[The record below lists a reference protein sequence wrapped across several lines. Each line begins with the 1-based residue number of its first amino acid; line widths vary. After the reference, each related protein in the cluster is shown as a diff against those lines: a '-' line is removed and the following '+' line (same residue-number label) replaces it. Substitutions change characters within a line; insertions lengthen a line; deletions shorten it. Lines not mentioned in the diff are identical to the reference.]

1 MASVFGISALR
12 SRFDDWRSNFWK
24 AESESRTHDN
34 PTGPT
39 LALNPTP
46 TLTIVGDTDE
56 LAQLIERLV
65 IPKLM
70 ADEAGQS
77 QSDASVAATSASSSH
92 AGVTI
97 TAEDVASFA
106 ELSLADEAA
115 VLLDF
120 VDARLEG
127 GSTVEQLYIELLAP
141 AARKLGV
148 MWEEDHCDFV
158 DVTMGLWRIQEV
170 LRDLA
175 RRAPTGRCGGF
186 GQRVA
191 LFSPIPG
198 DQHSLGPTMISECF
212 QRSGWHA
219 ESLIEPSS
227 SELLGKLAGR
237 HFDLVGLTVS
247 TDCPRANLS
256 SLISSIR
263 SVSSNPGI
271 CVMVGGHL
279 IEEESDLVT
288 SCGADGTAP
297 DAVAALE
304 VADRL
309 VSAKA
314 ENFASLA

>member
-24 AESESRTHDN
+24 AEPENRTHEK
-34 PTGPT
+34 PSGPT
-39 LALNPTP
+39 LTV
-46 TLTIVGDTDE
+46 VGDTDE

-65 IPKLM
+65 IPRLM

-77 QSDASVAATSASSSH
+77 QSHASASAAPASSSRT
-92 AGVTI
+92 GVMI
-97 TAEDVASFA
+97 TTADVVAFA

-115 VLLDF
+115 ALVDF
-120 VDARLEG
+120 VDARMEG

-148 MWEEDHCDFV
+148 MWEEDQCDFV

-170 LRDLA
+170 VRELA
-175 RRAPTGRCGGF
+175 RRAPTGRCGGY

-191 LFSPIPG
+191 LFSPMPG

-219 ESLIEPSS
+219 ESLIEPTC
-227 SELLGKLAGR
+227 SELLAKVAGR

-247 TDCPRANLS
+247 NDCPTASLS
-256 SLISSIR
+256 SLIRSIR

-271 CVMVGGHL
+271 CVMVGGRL
-279 IEEESDLVT
+279 IDEQSDLVT

-304 VADRL
+304 VADML